1 MGIKKISYYVL
12 ALLVSSA
19 SLFSCQKAHEEV
31 DDSGDGIS
39 TVIMRLSPFKG
50 ETDDTRTEYS
60 FDSGTNTFTFLWAE
74 GDAVG
79 IVSSEGSQMKFPVQ
93 EQFYGQVDA
102 EFDGRGFALVSGSRY
117 ASYTPFIPDYD
128 INPEAVP
135 VDYTGQV
142 QRGDDNTSHL
152 GAYGF
157 SAAIGSAP
165 SSGMLYFTYQN
176 IGSPHRYRMPV
187 LPGTYSSLT
196 VSVDEASYVTKGTFN
211 LNAEDEAS
219 LITLTPSETSESLHL
234 DLVETTMSSVGNLR
248 CWMMVAPTNLTG
260 KVIRMRLERPDGT
273 ALISAVAGADCP
285 ANYRK
290 LFSSKTSVYPAEEM
304 VEAWS
309 EDVMEDDA
317 LASRCFAEAFYAIKE
332 SGLESMR
339 GYIPPEKGGDLIPI
353 SRRETQIL
361 VGQIYAGNACRD
373 FSERYPFIGHFLK
386 AKEGV
391 PSGLIAADVESF
403 FRSGKGRT
411 YPLEQGFVLAVE
423 KISSDLQAQCGRI
436 VRGLVHAQETAG
448 DRPLSQIGIRISL
461 DQEQAELFV
470 RHCEDQYI
478 NCHRRVLVA

>member
-1 MGIKKISYYVL
+1 MEIKKISFYVL
-12 ALLVSSA
+12 ALLVSFA
-19 SLFSCQKAHEEV
+19 STFSCQKAHEET
-31 DDSGDGIS
+31 DDIADGIS

-234 DLVETTMSSVGNLR
+234 DLLETTMSSVGNLR

-304 VEAWS
+304 VEASGGTVSFQLINSTTPVGVTAASGVDWITS
-309 EDVMEDDA
+309 AGSATEDRVTTYT
-317 LASRCFAEAFYAIKE
+317 FNVAENTGAAREGTIVFSE
-332 SGLESMR
+332 SGT
-339 GYIPPEKGGDLIPI
+339 GI
-353 SRRETQIL
+353 SHTVTVSQ
-361 VGQIYAGNACRD
+361 QKAGT
-373 FSERYPFIGHFLK
+373 I
-386 AKEGV
+386 
-391 PSGLIAADVESF
+391 
-403 FRSGKGRT
+403 
-411 YPLEQGFVLAVE
+411 
-423 KISSDLQAQCGRI
+423 
-436 VRGLVHAQETAG
+436 
-448 DRPLSQIGIRISL
+448 IGIGGWAS
-461 DQEQAELFV
+461 ENHSGHA
-470 RHCEDQYI
+470 
-478 NCHRRVLVA
+478 N